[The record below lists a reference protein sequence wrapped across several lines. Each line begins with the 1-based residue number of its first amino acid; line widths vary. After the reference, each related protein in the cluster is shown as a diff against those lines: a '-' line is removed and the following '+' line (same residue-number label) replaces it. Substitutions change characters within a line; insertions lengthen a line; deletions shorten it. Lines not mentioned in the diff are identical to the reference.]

1 MYLDGGGVI
10 AKEGENGV
18 ATIAN
23 EENVDDDKR
32 KVRRVEIA
40 RRAVALRPILDNII
54 VISTRFLMDLNFG

>member
-40 RRAVALRPILDNII
+40 RRAVALRPILDSI
-54 VISTRFLMDLNFG
+54 VVCRLWW